1 MDERARG
8 ARSHEEVE
16 DLRRRLSLL
25 NEQLTEKTVKV
36 RMFEEEELER
46 KDQQIEQLVLSV
58 EQKDLELIRLV
69 DGLSKGSDA
78 AVSRHL
84 AQLQREQMSGEEGPS
99 SLLFVVSRRST
110 LNSSRLANDQLSSTT
125 Q

>member
-1 MDERARG
+1 MDDERARG
-8 ARSHEEVE
+8 ARSHEEVK

-25 NEQLTEKTVKV
+25 NEELIEKTVKV
-36 RMFEEEELER
+36 RMFER
-46 KDQQIEQLVLSV
+46 RDQQIEQLVLSV

-84 AQLQREQMSGEEGPS
+84 AQLQREQMSGEEDR
-99 SLLFVVSRRST
+99 LST
-110 LNSSRLANDQLSSTT
+110 PAG
-125 Q
+125 

>member
-1 MDERARG
+1 MDERARD

-25 NEQLTEKTVKV
+25 NEQLIEKTVKV

-69 DGLSKGSDA
+69 DGLSKGIDA

-84 AQLQREQMSGEEGPS
+84 AQLQREQMSGEGPS

-110 LNSSRLANDQLSSTT
+110 LNSSRLMIN
-125 Q
+125 

>member
-8 ARSHEEVE
+8 ARSHEGVK

-25 NEQLTEKTVKV
+25 NEE
-36 RMFEEEELER
+36 
-46 KDQQIEQLVLSV
+46 QQIEQLVLSV

-84 AQLQREQMSGEEGPS
+84 AQLQREQMSGEGPP
-99 SLLFVVSRRST
+99 SLLFVVSRRT
-110 LNSSRLANDQLSSTT
+110 PAG
-125 Q
+125 